1 MDKIPFEAWKNR
13 KPSIHHLH
21 VWGCRAEARPYNP
34 KESKLDSK
42 TVSGNFI
49 GYPEHSRGYKFYCPS
64 HNVRVIETNKAVFL
78 DEVNHL
84 HNFEDLEFEFSEV
97 LEIPESTSTNTR
109 QEISLEN
116 LITPVGSNYFGSAVN
131 DHTDH
136 YMQVNNHEPQDAP
149 EQNLLEATT
158 TIVAAPVEP
167 LRRST
172 RERKSALP
180 QDYIV
185 YLQEVDC
192 DIGEITDPVT
202 FKQAIESE

>member
-1 MDKIPFEAWKNR
+1 MCTSGLPKFLWGEALKTANYLTNRIPSKAVDKIPFEAWKNR
-13 KPSIHHLH
+13 KPSIQHLH

-42 TVSGNFI
+42 TVSGYFI

-64 HNVRVIETNKAVFL
+64 HNLRVIETNKAVFL

-97 LEIPESTSTNTR
+97 PEIPESTSTNAS

-116 LITPVGSNYFGSAVN
+116 SITPVVSNYLGSAVN

-136 YMQVNNHEPQDAP
+136 CMQVNNPEPQDAP
-149 EQNLLEATT
+149 
-158 TIVAAPVEP
+158 
-167 LRRST
+167 
-172 RERKSALP
+172 
-180 QDYIV
+180 
-185 YLQEVDC
+185 
-192 DIGEITDPVT
+192 
-202 FKQAIESE
+202 